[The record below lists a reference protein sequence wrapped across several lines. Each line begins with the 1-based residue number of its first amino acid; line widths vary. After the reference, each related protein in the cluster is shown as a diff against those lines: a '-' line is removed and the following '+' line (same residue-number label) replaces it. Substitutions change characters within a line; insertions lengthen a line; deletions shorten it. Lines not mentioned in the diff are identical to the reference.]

1 MLFVALKML
10 YFLLQASFVIAS
22 VSTCMLYSI
31 VNPYTNRFANYAETF
46 LLGFLTLIASFQ
58 AMPDSSIRET
68 GSIIAI
74 SVTIVYTAT
83 VIAYLLFLIAR
94 RRYRKWRNKGDR
106 RKTSRAQSP
115 RDIHGRPYNIPKRLV
130 LDGQKAKPRGKI
142 NVSKED
148 NPLVQPLIQSD
159 PPEEL

>member
-1 MLFVALKML
+1 
-10 YFLLQASFVIAS
+10 
-22 VSTCMLYSI
+22 MLYSI
-31 VNPYTNRFANYAETF
+31 VNPYTNKFANYAESF

-58 AMPDSSIRET
+58 AMSDASIRET

-74 SVTIVYTAT
+74 ALTMVYTAII
-83 VIAYLLFLIAR
+83 IAYLLVMVAR
-94 RRYRKWRNKGDR
+94 RKYRKWRNKDDT

-130 LDGQKAKPRGKI
+130 FDRQKPKPRGNI
-142 NVSKED
+142 NVSEED
-148 NPLVQPLIQSD
+148 KPLVQPLIEVD